1 MSSPRF
7 FFFVNYYIKFL
18 QVAKKPSVPPK
29 NTDFWKVDL
38 NGSKW
43 KTFEILGL
51 VGLEHDFSRIL
62 RVDFSNGCQPKNR
75 RFLPRKW
82 MVKIMETLLKW
93 DDFGVFPIFLET
105 PK

>member
-1 MSSPRF
+1 MEETYFTPFSSNLLCLHPD

-18 QVAKKPSVPPK
+18 QVAKKPSVPAK

-82 MVKIMETLLKW
+82 MVKIMETLK
-93 DDFGVFPIFLET
+93 PY
-105 PK
+105 